1 MKNVAFDFARMQEAA
16 HSGFMNA
23 WAAATYLVERGVP
36 SRLAHE
42 VVGKAVR
49 LCVERGCELQ
59 ELSLGELQAIHAAFQ
74 DDIYKALELESVL
87 SIHNV
92 EGGTAP
98 GQVKRSIQ
106 RAEQKIAQLRGD
118 IHAHA

>member
-1 MKNVAFDFARMQEAA
+1 MKSVEFEFAHMQAA
-16 HSGFMNA
+16 AESGFMNA

-42 VVGKAVR
+42 AVGKAVK

-59 ELSLGELQAIHAAFQ
+59 DLSLAELQEVHGAF
-74 DDIYKALELESVL
+74 DSGVFEALKLESVL
-87 SIHNV
+87 AIHDV

-98 GQVKRSIQ
+98 KQVKQAIQ
-106 RAEQKIAQLRGD
+106 RAEQRIAHLRGEV
-118 IHAHA
+118 HAHA